1 MADLTPTNLDLT
13 PEIVN
18 LEIQQGTTVGIEV
31 QLTKGGVPVDIT
43 NDTVK
48 ITAKD
53 EFGGVLTIPTKTMG
67 PGNHTDPVNGKTA
80 FTWSKTE
87 TTTTTPKD
95 EVGWKW
101 EVRRVLSGSAAEVVY
116 IHGDLK
122 LMPSVGL

>member
-1 MADLTPTNLDLT
+1 MADQTPTNLDLT
-13 PEIVN
+13 PEVVN
-18 LEIQQGTTVGIEV
+18 LEVQQGTDISIEV
-31 QLTKGGVPVDIT
+31 QLTRGGLPVDIT

-53 EFGGVLTIPTKTMG
+53 EFAGTVKIATKSIG
-67 PGNHTDPVNGKTA
+67 PGNHSDPANGKTA
-80 FTWSKTE
+80 FAWTKLE
-87 TTTTTPKD
+87 TMTTTPKD

-101 EVRRVLSGSAAEVVY
+101 EVRRVLSGSGAEVVY